1 MIALER
7 FLPILSTVQTRLR
20 EILTRNEGYM
30 LSWDVVKF
38 ESIGEDLVEL
48 ARDVYPQ
55 LIKVEHRIL
64 YVSLREAGLGIRQR
78 AVTIQKRRLEEEDK
92 EYFRSVHEV
101 LGNLCRKMETGEYYQ
116 ALLAVVAQ
124 REREVYDLNS

>member
-1 MIALER
+1 MER
-7 FLPILSTVQTRLR
+7 FLPILSTVQTRLG

-30 LSWDVVKF
+30 LSWDVMKIVG
-38 ESIGEDLVEL
+38 IGEDLVEL

-55 LIKVEHRIL
+55 LIRVEHRIL

-78 AVTIQKRRLEEEDK
+78 AVTVQKRRLEEEDK

-101 LGNLCRKMETGEYYQ
+101 LRNICSKIETGEYYQ
-116 ALLAVVAQ
+116 ALLAVAAQ
-124 REREVYDLNS
+124 REKEVYDLNS